1 MPAFAGI
8 TKNMPPTIYYMRHGE
23 TDWNVGGRL
32 QGQQEVAL
40 NARGRRQG
48 AHCGEILRDLF
59 ARDGRDPAALDY
71 LSSPLG
77 RARQTMELAHPALGL
92 KPDGYRIE
100 PRLIE
105 ISFGQWEGFTIPELR
120 RRDPQAVAARE
131 HDKWHFQP
139 PGGESYEKMSARVRD
154 WYQSLRRD
162 CVVSAHGGTAR
173 GLMASLGIAK
183 PAAAPLLDIAQGVV
197 YVFEGERLTRYA

>member
-1 MPAFAGI
+1 
-8 TKNMPPTIYYMRHGE
+8 MPPTIYYIRHGE
-23 TDWNVGGRL
+23 TDWNVEGRL
-32 QGQQEVAL
+32 QGQQEIAL
-40 NARGRRQG
+40 NARGRAQG
-48 AHCGEILRDLF
+48 AHCGEILHDLF
-59 ARDGRDPAALDY
+59 ARQSRDPAALDY
-71 LSSPLG
+71 VSSPLG
-77 RARQTMELAHPALGL
+77 RARETMELARPALGL
-92 KPDGYRIE
+92 KPGGYRLE

-120 RRDPQAVAARE
+120 QRDPEGVDARE

-154 WYQSLRRD
+154 WYQGLRAD
-162 CVVSAHGGTAR
+162 TVVTAHGGTAR
-173 GLMASLGIAK
+173 GLIAYLGIAK